1 MKSLVVAT
9 GNPGK
14 LEEIKAYF
22 VGLDIHFLPKPPELD
37 VEETGDT
44 FVENACLK
52 ASEVAKATGEWAIAD
67 DSGLAIDALNGAP
80 GIYSARYGNT
90 DTERIERVLKE
101 LANQEN
107 RRAHFVCAIALANPS
122 GNIILSSEGI
132 CPGEILHAPR
142 GNAGFGYDPIFYLPQ
157 HQRTFAEFTPE
168 MKHHLSHRG
177 EAFKIFLPQFQQ
189 LWQSTI

>member
-22 VGLDIHFLPKPPELD
+22 EGLDINFLPKPPELD

-90 DTERIERVLKE
+90 DTDRIERVLKE
-101 LANQEN
+101 LGNEAN
-107 RRAHFVCAIALANPS
+107 RRAHFVCAIALAHPS
-122 GNIILSSEGI
+122 GNIALSSEGI

-157 HQRTFAEFTPE
+157 YQRTFAEFTPE
-168 MKHHLSHRG
+168 MKHNLSHRG
-177 EAFKIFLPQFQQ
+177 EAFKLFLPQFRQ
-189 LWQSTI
+189 LWL